1 MTVKF
6 IQDGNEMYRGS
17 ETLYWKILH
26 RSLWKLGMG
35 ASNVTV
41 TIHLINQPGPHTT
54 QTLCSQAIDHTW

>member
-26 RSLWKLGMG
+26 RFLWKLGMG
-35 ASNVTV
+35 ASNTS
-41 TIHLINQPGPHTT
+41 P
-54 QTLCSQAIDHTW
+54 